1 MPSTLQGSVNSSVRS
16 DLASARKE
24 EIARKPTV
32 ESAELVNDALSAVAH
47 ELGSVAS
54 ALDLRAAAM
63 SRTIPEQDLAALRGL
78 AQELRAATRAL
89 RLVRGPDAFGTLNP
103 NRRQTL
109 GEWWKLASRFTS
121 AVLPRGVNVDVQ
133 FSEGEL
139 DATQASALTWIWL
152 ACCKDITDRGV
163 ITPCTVALRGGRDES
178 GSERVTLVAE
188 IDFDLLP
195 APGGAATRWT
205 AFAANL
211 ADDLGVEAPAW
222 GRDGTLARWI
232 FSVDG

>member
-1 MPSTLQGSVNSSVRS
+1 M
-16 DLASARKE
+16 ASARRE
-24 EIARKPTV
+24 ENGRKPTI

-63 SRTIPEQDLAALRGL
+63 SRSIPETDLAAFRGL
-78 AQELRAATRAL
+78 AEELRAATRAL

-109 GEWWKLASRFTS
+109 AEWWKLASRFTS

-139 DATQASALTWIWL
+139 NATQASALTWIWL
-152 ACCKDITDRGV
+152 AGCKDISDRGV
-163 ITPCTVALRGGRDES
+163 TTPCTVALRGGRAEN

-188 IDFDLLP
+188 MDGDLLAAWDG
-195 APGGAATRWT
+195 APTRWT
-205 AFAANL
+205 TFAANL

-222 GRDGTLARWI
+222 GRDGTLARWT